1 MYCNLPGD
9 KCVRT
14 AGIFLLLIVLAFRP
28 GFVRGQ
34 QLPLGQWQSHFS
46 YLSGRQVVQAGNR
59 IYCSSFN
66 GLFYINPE
74 NKEIRV
80 LSKADGLH
88 DTGISAMQYHAESKL
103 LLLAY
108 RSGNVDFVFI
118 NDNSEPE
125 QIEFWTLLGTTP
137 GLPADK
143 SINRIVFKNNLA
155 YLATDFGIVVLDP
168 LLRQVEETYRYIG
181 PNGAQVS
188 VNDLTFS
195 NDSLFAATNQGLLA
209 TSMSASVNR
218 QYFANWKKVVTPGI
232 ANSLAF
238 FAQAIYVGIPGK
250 GLFRQE
256 KGTWKSAYASE
267 SSAIRIIG
275 TGERLLISAG
285 NTMVMLDDQ
294 QKVTTFQEPTFS
306 SIQSAV
312 QTTSGKFWIA
322 DHQKGLLTN
331 QYSNFQ
337 QTGPAQAD
345 TSISPRNDLSVVDS
359 NGLTWTALQ
368 GGGILVK
375 DPKSNQQKTLSTAIG
390 TGSLPSS
397 TINSLAVDNDGY
409 VWFASAKGVGYFVS
423 QDIFGTGRIDAIL
436 PVYGQR
442 KLFSNEESTALA
454 VESGNRKWI
463 GTRNGLYLF
472 IADGTEL
479 ISKFTAA
486 DSPLPNDHITALRFD
501 PETGLLFADTPLG
514 MVSYQTATSV
524 SAENL
529 TKMTIFPNPV
539 RPGYSGNV
547 GIKGLTNQAT
557 VKITDISGRLI
568 YETRSEGGTAS
579 WNLNDYTGRRAR
591 GGIYLVLVVSAD
603 GTEKLAGKLA
613 VIN

>member
-1 MYCNLPGD
+1 MCCNWQGD

-14 AGIFLLLIVLAFRP
+14 AGIFLLVVVFVFQS

-34 QLPLGQWQSHFS
+34 EIPLGQWQSHFS
-46 YLSGRQVVQAGNR
+46 YLSARQVVQAGNR
-59 IYCSSFN
+59 IYCSTYN

-88 DTGISAMQYHAESKL
+88 DTGISAMQYHTESKL

-108 RSGNVDFVFI
+108 RSGNVDFVFL
-118 NDNSEPE
+118 NDSSEPE
-125 QIEFWTLLGTTP
+125 QIEFWTLFNTTP

-143 SINRIVFKNNLA
+143 SINRIVFRNDLA

-168 LLRQVEETYRYIG
+168 QLRQVEETYRYIG
-181 PNGAQVS
+181 PNGAQAV

-209 TSMSASVNR
+209 TSMSAPVNR
-218 QYFANWKKVVTPGI
+218 QYFANWKKATTPGI

-238 FAQAIYVGIPGK
+238 FAQSVYAGIPGK
-250 GLFRQE
+250 GLFRHE
-256 KGTWKSAYASE
+256 KGIWKSAYTSE
-267 SSAIRIIG
+267 SSAMRIIG
-275 TGERLLISAG
+275 IGEELLLSAG
-285 NTMVMLDDQ
+285 NTMVVLDDQ
-294 QKVTTFQEPTFS
+294 QKTTTFREPLFS
-306 SIQSAV
+306 SIQSAI
-312 QTTSGKFWIA
+312 QTTSGKFWVA
-322 DHQKGLLTN
+322 DHQNGLLTN

-337 QTGPAQAD
+337 QAGPVQAD
-345 TSISPRNDLSVVDS
+345 TSISPRNDLSVVDA
-359 NGLTWTALQ
+359 NGVTWTALQ

-423 QDIFGTGRIDAIL
+423 QDIFGAGRIDAIL

-442 KLFSNEESTALA
+442 KLFNNEESTALA

-463 GTRNGLYLF
+463 GTHNGLYLF
-472 IADGTEL
+472 NADGTEL
-479 ISKFTAA
+479 ISKFTTA
-486 DSPLPNDHITALRFD
+486 DSPLPNDNITALRFA
-501 PETGLLFADTPLG
+501 PETGLLFVDTPAG
-514 MVSYQTATSV
+514 MVSYQTAASV

-539 RPGYSGNV
+539 HPGYSGNV

-579 WNLNDYTGRRAR
+579 WNLNDYTGRHAR
-591 GGIYLVLVVSAD
+591 GGIYLILVVSED